1 MTDKPDRPAV
11 TPHVAVLASPL
22 KRARGL
28 GSARS
33 GSGAWWAERLTSVA
47 LVPLTL
53 WFIASIIS
61 LEGTSRAGVIAWLQ
75 APVPLVL
82 MLCMIVATFWHMEQG
97 LRVVIDDYLR
107 NDVMRMTMLL
117 LNRGVCAIAGLLCVV
132 SVLRLGL

>member
-1 MTDKPDRPAV
+1 MTNKPDRLAA
-11 TPHVAVLASPL
+11 TPHVSVLASPL

-28 GSARS
+28 GSTRS

-53 WFIASIIS
+53 WFIASIIG
-61 LEGTSRAGVIAWLQ
+61 LDGASRAGVIVWLQ
-75 APVPLVL
+75 APVRLVL

-97 LRVVIDDYLR
+97 LRVVFEDYVR
-107 NDVMRMTMLL
+107 NDALRMTMLL
-117 LNRGVCAIAGLLCVV
+117 LNRGVCATAGLLCVV